1 MEIGKLAK
9 DYAKMELE
17 IQVNKSARGYYIGTM
32 YNGEPISRESES
44 YYATETSAEFALKHS
59 TWTQRSHP

>member
-1 MEIGKLAK
+1 MNTLALVLMA
-9 DYAKMELE
+9 Y
-17 IQVNKSARGYYIGTM
+17 INTHTNVVNLHQ
-32 YNGEPISRESES
+32 GEPISRESES